1 MKVYYDKDADLNVIK
16 GMKVAII
23 GYGSQGHAHAN
34 NLRAIT
40 NYCYFHTFYNIQIR
54 IFIVINFHTIP

>member
-23 GYGSQGHAHAN
+23 GMALKVMLMQ
-34 NLRAIT
+34 T
-40 NYCYFHTFYNIQIR
+40 T
-54 IFIVINFHTIP
+54 